1 MSGRSDRC
9 HTSELTVTIG
19 PGQGAAGTIYG
30 SLALRNHSDATCTL
44 YGYPGLQLLD
54 AARQALATQ
63 VDRGGSDG
71 SALSGPP
78 TMVTLAPRQVAH
90 VQFKY
95 SDVPTGPDVGAE
107 KQEVGFVG
115 RRDFQVGAARALS
128 GTGIGTGGDIAVLEL
143 HMGHLPGGQRDH
155 RRRPAERRSGGP
167 AQVNLGRQRLA
178 SRVQQLEA
186 RVSVKGARRVGMVAQ
201 GQRTVDRSGGA
212 LPRTNGDCE
221 LRGVAAVGAPG
232 HRRTWRR

>member
-95 SDVPTGPDVGAE
+95 SDVPTGPDAGAT
-107 KQEVGFVG
+107 QCPRSTYLEVTPPDET
-115 RRDFQVGAARALS
+115 DFLLLS
-128 GTGIGTGGDIAVLEL
+128 TDIGTGGDIAVLEL

-155 RRRPAERRSGGP
+155 RRRPAERRSVGP
-167 AQVNLGRQRLA
+167 APVNLGRQRLA